1 MLLICLVI
9 FLLVVGIVLL
19 FLDYNFWDTFFL
31 DKLRSVLI
39 LIGLIFSL
47 ILGTVAIVV
56 QSREN
61 LDYENAM
68 YQKEVI
74 EYRIEHKDENITGNE
89 RLYDDI
95 VSFNNNL
102 RSTKK
107 WANNIWTSWLFN
119 DKIADI
125 DYIEFVSE

>member
-19 FLDYNFWDTFFL
+19 FLDYNFLDTFFL
-31 DKLRSVLI
+31 DKLGSVLM

-125 DYIEFVSE
+125 DYIEFVS